1 MASKFFNKI
10 TNGYHSR
17 RECVRANDLK
27 LLERAGKITNLK
39 EQVKFTLLEPFKDNQ
54 GNSERGIIFIVDF
67 AYTKNNQDIV
77 EDVKSKLDKNKAPK
91 TKIVKG
97 KLVKIKPFC
106 TKNKSDYIM
115 KRKLFKARYPQ
126 YIFYENTD

>member
-1 MASKFFNKI
+1 MASKFLNKI

-17 RECVRANDLK
+17 RECVRANDLR
-27 LLERAGKITNLK
+27 LLESCGEITNLR
-39 EQVKFTLLEPFKDNQ
+39 EQVRFTLLDAFKDNK
-54 GNSERGIIFIVDF
+54 GNTERSIVYVADF
-67 AYTKNNQDIV
+67 TYTENNQDIV
-77 EDVKSKLDKNKAPK
+77 EDIKSKLDKKKKPK

-97 KLVKIKPFC
+97 KIVKIKPFC

-126 YIFYENTD
+126 YVFYENTD